1 MRVLFLFGE
10 ICSGKST
17 YDPGAEFTRYTVSSA
32 VRKIMQTND
41 RKLLQDSKHLDI
53 YIANTIC
60 DDFWH
65 YQHFVFVDEQTT
77 PQYFVI
83 DGIRQ
88 YSILEHIESYLQH
101 NYPSLT
107 LEYKWLQVDRE
118 ERRRRFESR
127 KDPKDTL
134 SFDEAEKKDNEL
146 GLSELFSILKEQNK
160 I

>member
-53 YIANTIC
+53 HIANTIC